1 MRLRL
6 TLTKSETNP
15 PYKLKFHPDA
25 LEEWRRLDG
34 SVKNIFRRL
43 LKKKLTNPHSP
54 GSALHGELKYCY
66 KIKLRKQGYRL
77 VYYVEDEQLVVI
89 VIAIDK
95 REELAA
101 YKSALAR
108 LPKTD

>member
-1 MRLRL
+1 ML
-6 TLTKSETNP
+6 TLTKSEANP
-15 PYKLKFHPDA
+15 PYKLKFHPEA
-25 LEEWRRLDG
+25 LKEWSRLDG
-34 SVKNIFRRL
+34 GVKNIFRRL
-43 LKKKLTNPHSP
+43 LKKKLTNPHYP

-77 VYYVEDEQLVVI
+77 VYYVENEQLFVI

-95 REELAA
+95 REESAA

-108 LPKTD
+108 LPETD